1 MIVHV
6 LLTVEGEVEPSR
18 SWKAGIDFEINLEF
32 RTTNDTGLLLYV
44 QSEDLSDYIQ
54 LQLVNGKVW
63 NNCYI
68 YKASRF

>member
-6 LLTVEGEVEPSR
+6 LLTVEGEVEASR

-44 QSEDLSDYIQ
+44 QREDLSDYIQ
-54 LQLVNGKVW
+54 LQLVNGKV
-63 NNCYI
+63 
-68 YKASRF
+68 